1 MSKQESPKIDLS
13 NESIFKLISTQ
24 TPGSVPTVS
33 PQMNAQPYAVPVEEK
48 KEVSQPITNKLKSKP
63 KTWFQSINY
72 IYVIFALLFILF
84 LAFYRIYF
92 GAKLFLDKKYLE
104 SAATLSPE
112 LLLIT
117 SAAL

>member
-1 MSKQESPKIDLS
+1 MSKQEAPKIDLS

-24 TPGSVPTVS
+24 KPESVLNQQV
-33 PQMNAQPYAVPVEEK
+33 QINAQPYSLPIQEK
-48 KEVSQPITNKLKSKP
+48 TTTESTSNNIKQKS

-72 IYVIFALLFILF
+72 IYVLFALLFILF

-92 GAKLFLDKKYLE
+92 GAKLFLDKKYLQ

>member
-24 TPGSVPTVS
+24 KPGSVSNQPV
-33 PQMNAQPYAVPVEEK
+33 QINAPPYVVPVQEK
-48 KEVSQPITNKLKSKP
+48 KDEVQTPNKIKQKP

-72 IYVIFALLFILF
+72 VYVLFALLFILF
-84 LAFYRIYF
+84 LALYRIYF
-92 GAKLFLDKKYLE
+92 GAKLFLDKQYLQ

>member
-24 TPGSVPTVS
+24 KPSSGPVVP
-33 PQMNAQPYAVPVEEK
+33 PQMNAQPYAPPTEEK
-48 KEVSQPITNKLKSKP
+48 KEKVDQITNKLKSKP

-72 IYVIFALLFILF
+72 VYVIFALLFILF

-92 GAKLFLDKKYLE
+92 GAKLFLDKQYLQ